1 MMQRKAM
8 VAAFGAL
15 WLGGCSLA
23 PIYQAPKVE
32 IATDAWKDSPWQPA
46 QPGDHLPRGSWW
58 RIYGD
63 PVLNGLEDRIEAAN
77 PSLASA
83 LARYDQANAY
93 TGQLRAGLYP
103 TVDAAAGLTQNRQSD
118 NRPLRGANQPN
129 VYGANTI
136 AVGANYEIDLWGRVR
151 NLVAAGE
158 AAAQASAADVESVR
172 LSLHAQLA
180 DNYLRLRGVD
190 TQIRLLNDTVDAYA
204 KALSLTRN
212 RHAGGVAS
220 GLDVARAETQWSSVR
235 AAVADIAAQRA
246 IYEHAIASLIGQPA
260 MNFSLPATTGEMAV
274 PTIPAAVPS
283 VLLQRR
289 PDIAAAERRAASA
302 NATIGVA
309 RAAFYPSL
317 SLGAGFGYQNTGEG
331 GLFSAPNSFW
341 TLGPGMLLN
350 LFDGGLR
357 EARVAQAR
365 AALDQAGADYRVVTL
380 AAFQQVEDDLALLK
394 YDHAAEQEQN
404 DAVKS
409 ATMTLNLAL
418 NRYREGAVNYLE
430 VVTAQA
436 AALSAQNSALDLH
449 TRQLRTSVD
458 LIRAL
463 GGGWSRDAI
472 DRGNAVAAASKK

>member
-1 MMQRKAM
+1 
-8 VAAFGAL
+8 
-15 WLGGCSLA
+15 
-23 PIYQAPKVE
+23 
-32 IATDAWKDSPWQPA
+32 
-46 QPGDHLPRGSWW
+46 
-58 RIYGD
+58 
-63 PVLNGLEDRIEAAN
+63 
-77 PSLASA
+77 
-83 LARYDQANAY
+83 
-93 TGQLRAGLYP
+93 
-103 TVDAAAGLTQNRQSD
+103 
-118 NRPLRGANQPN
+118 
-129 VYGANTI
+129 
-136 AVGANYEIDLWGRVR
+136 
-151 NLVAAGE
+151 
-158 AAAQASAADVESVR
+158 
-172 LSLHAQLA
+172 
-180 DNYLRLRGVD
+180 
-190 TQIRLLNDTVDAYA
+190 
-204 KALSLTRN
+204 
-212 RHAGGVAS
+212 
-220 GLDVARAETQWSSVR
+220 
-235 AAVADIAAQRA
+235 
-246 IYEHAIASLIGQPA
+246 
-260 MNFSLPATTGEMAV
+260 MAV

>member
-1 MMQRKAM
+1 MTGRKSMAT
-8 VAAFGAL
+8 ALCAL

-23 PIYQAPKVE
+23 PIYQAPKVD
-32 IATDAWKDSPWQPA
+32 IATDTWKDSPWQPA
-46 QPGDHLPRGSWW
+46 QPGDHLPHGSWW
-58 RIYGD
+58 RVYDD
-63 PVLNGLEDRIEAAN
+63 PVLNDLEDRIETAN

-93 TGQLRAGLYP
+93 TGQLRSGLYP

-129 VYGANTI
+129 VYAANTI

-158 AAAQASAADVESVR
+158 AAAQAGAADVESVR

-180 DNYLRLRGVD
+180 DNYVRLRGID
-190 TQIRLLNDTVDAYA
+190 TQIRLLNDTVEAYT

-220 GLDVARAETQWSSVR
+220 GLDVARAETQWRSVR

-260 MNFSLPATTGEMAV
+260 MNFSLPATNGEMAV
-274 PTIPAAVPS
+274 PTIPTAVPS

-331 GLFSAPNSFW
+331 GLLSAPNSFW

-472 DRGNAVAAASKK
+472 DQANTVAAASKK